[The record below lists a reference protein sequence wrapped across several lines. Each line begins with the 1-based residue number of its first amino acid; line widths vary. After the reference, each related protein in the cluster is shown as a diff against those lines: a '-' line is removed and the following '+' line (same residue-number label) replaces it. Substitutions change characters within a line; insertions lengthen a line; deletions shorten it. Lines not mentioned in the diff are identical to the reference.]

1 MAQVHRKCSTGRAAA
16 TNILIKI
23 SRKAIRWYA
32 QLLTKN
38 LFSNQIRFK
47 KFKILD
53 QIFRRR
59 SRHRSRR
66 RRRRRRRRY
75 GQLKNQEV
83 SLRIYAPE
91 CVIVDL
97 RGSADDLALIVSA
110 EFYENE
116 NSTELTL

>member
-23 SRKAIRWYA
+23 SRKAIRWY
-32 QLLTKN
+32 

-59 SRHRSRR
+59 SRRRS
-66 RRRRRRRRY
+66 RRRRRY

>member
-1 MAQVHRKCSTGRAAA
+1 MAQVHQKCSTGRAAA

-59 SRHRSRR
+59 SRRRS
-66 RRRRRRRRY
+66 RRRRRY